1 MAPPATHPPGRR
13 ALVLGCLVAALL
25 PVSGLRAQTATALRF
40 VGQPSDVDAGEHISP
55 PVTVEAVDA
64 SGSRVTTFTTRID
77 VELIPNSGALGG
89 KKQDDPD
96 DGLATF
102 DNLSVSLAGQGYR
115 LRATATG
122 VAPDTSDAFDVA
134 GGDGAVRLEFVQHP
148 TGTAAG
154 AAISP
159 AITVRAVRGDGT
171 TDTAFIGNITIAIA
185 SGPTSQI
192 FGTTTRAAASGTAA
206 FNDLSIRLVGGY
218 TLQATASGLAS
229 DTSAAFTI
237 SPGPASGAT
246 SQITASPTS
255 IPANGSSTSTL
266 TVQLKDA
273 FGNNRTAGGEA
284 VTLSRSPA
292 LGTLSAVTDNG
303 NGTYTA
309 TLSSGTTPGTVT
321 ISGMVNGAGITD
333 TATVSLTLTVATR
346 LEFGQ
351 QPTAEAAG
359 ATISPAVTVRALAFG
374 VTDPLFTGAV
384 TLSILTGPTGGQ
396 LFGTTTRNSVSGVAT
411 FNDLSIELAGTY
423 TLLAASSGLAPD
435 TSAAFTITPGP
446 PSGSTSELTADP
458 TSIPANGSSTSTI
471 TVTLRDA
478 FGNPLTSGGNTVAL
492 TTSRGSL
499 GPVSDHGDGTYTAT
513 LTSSTTAG
521 TATVTGTVGGS
532 GIVDNATVEFTQV
545 GTPTLVVDVQPV
557 STPVGQP
564 ITPAVVVRAT
574 DGAGNTLTG
583 FSGSVTGS
591 LASNPT
597 GAALSGTLV
606 RPVQNGLARFDDLR
620 LDRSGSGY
628 RLGFSSPGIQGTTSA
643 AFAITAGAASP
654 THSTITADPVAIP
667 ADGSST
673 STITVRLIDAGGA
686 SLTSGGDRVTLSATQ
701 GTLGP
706 VTDRGDGTYTAS
718 LRSSS
723 TPGTATISG
732 TVNGLAITDTATVT
746 FASGSAD
753 LEVEVSVSDA
763 SPTVGDEVAYV
774 VTVRNRGPDTATG
787 VRLDQEI
794 PARLGFASA
803 TTSKGDYDPVTA
815 LWTVGSL
822 APGERA
828 TLTLVLTVGDE
839 ESK

>member
-25 PVSGLRAQTATALRF
+25 PVSGLRAQTATALSF
-40 VGQPSDVDAGEHISP
+40 VSQPSDVDAGEHISP

-64 SGSRVTTFTTRID
+64 SGNRVTTFTTRIN
-77 VELIPNSGALGG
+77 VELIPNPSALGG
-89 KKQDDPD
+89 KRQDDPD

-102 DNLSVSLAGQGYR
+102 DNLSVNLPGQGYR
-115 LRATATG
+115 LRAAATG

-134 GGDGAVRLEFVQHP
+134 GVDGAVRLEFVQHP

-206 FNDLSIRLVGGY
+206 FNDLSIRLVGAY

-229 DTSAAFTI
+229 DMSAAFTI

-273 FGNNRTAGGEA
+273 FGNNRTAGGDA

-321 ISGMVNGAGITD
+321 ISGMVNGEGITD
-333 TATVSLTLTVATR
+333 TATVSLTLAGATR

-374 VTDPLFTGAV
+374 VTDPLFNGAV

-396 LFGTTTRNSVSGVAT
+396 LLGTTTRNGVSGVAT
-411 FNDLSIELAGTY
+411 FSDLSIELAGTY

-446 PSGSTSELTADP
+446 PSGTTSELTADP

-478 FGNPLTSGGNTVAL
+478 FGNPLTSGGNAVAL

-499 GPVSDHGDGTYTAT
+499 GAVSDHGDGTYTAT
-513 LTSSTTAG
+513 LTSSTTVG
-521 TATVTGTVGGS
+521 TATITGAVGGVA
-532 GIVDNATVEFTQV
+532 IVDNATVEFTQV
-545 GTPTLVVDVQPV
+545 GTPT
-557 STPVGQP
+557 
-564 ITPAVVVRAT
+564 
-574 DGAGNTLTG
+574 
-583 FSGSVTGS
+583 
-591 LASNPT
+591 
-597 GAALSGTLV
+597 
-606 RPVQNGLARFDDLR
+606 
-620 LDRSGSGY
+620 
-628 RLGFSSPGIQGTTSA
+628 
-643 AFAITAGAASP
+643 GAASP

-673 STITVRLIDAGGA
+673 STINVRLIDAGGA
-686 SLTSGGDRVTLSATQ
+686 SLTSGGDRVTLSTTR

-706 VTDRGDGTYTAS
+706 VTDRGDGTYTAT
-718 LRSSS
+718 LRSTS
-723 TPGTATISG
+723 TSGTATISG
-732 TVNGLAITDTATVT
+732 TVNGLAISDTATVT
-746 FASGSAD
+746 FAAGSAD
-753 LEVEVSVSDA
+753 LEVEVSVSNA

-774 VTVRNRGPDTATG
+774 VTVRNHGPDIATG
-787 VRLDQEI
+787 VQLAQEI
-794 PARLGFASA
+794 PARLAFASA

-839 ESK
+839 ESE